1 MKKTIIAFTTAAVLS
16 SMAVDSIEA
25 ASYKVK
31 SGDTLSGIAVK
42 YNTSVSSLKSMNKL
56 KSDMIYVNQVLEVS
70 KSTTSSSSTTT
81 YTVKSGDYLSKIGQ
95 KYNVYVADLKK
106 WNNLKSDLIY
116 PGQKL
121 IVSWKL
127 EVHFDLDHYG
137 FKTVDIRKLYGQIR

>member
-70 KSTTSSSSTTT
+70 KST
-81 YTVKSGDYLSKIGQ
+81 
-95 KYNVYVADLKK
+95 
-106 WNNLKSDLIY
+106 
-116 PGQKL
+116 
-121 IVSWKL
+121 
-127 EVHFDLDHYG
+127 
-137 FKTVDIRKLYGQIR
+137 